1 MKLHEIESTV
11 RVAKAAVKA
20 AARKLKEAGQ
30 KARFAKERS
39 RQAKLKSK
47 QARKEAR
54 QARKA
59 ARKAKDQMDDARQ
72 PLEEASAHAEKV
84 VAKAAK
90 LRKKAAV
97 KGNKAK
103 AKPVVRAKAARPARP
118 ASRSKIQAVGRF
130 EAARRQPSSGAG
142 ETHRAPPTARVQP
155 KAGDNIRV
163 PRNFEPRTTPKPA
176 SAASGAKPGLKE
188 TAEVES
194 TLEP

>member
-1 MKLHEIESTV
+1 MKLPEIESTV

-20 AARKLKEAGQ
+20 AARKLKEAGR

-47 QARKEAR
+47 QARKAE
-54 QARKA
+54 
-59 ARKAKDQMDDARQ
+59 DQMDDARQ

-84 VAKAAK
+84 AAKAAK